1 MPEVAENGTYA
12 LLTARHIDDLT
23 EAVRAQTT
31 NQAIANELT
40 RMQTGAVKA
49 LTAALDRLTIAL
61 APKAAPQDA
70 ASDVALDEATAGP
83 EGALAVPRTSSRDI
97 PT

>member
-12 LLTARHIDDLT
+12 LLTACHIDDLT

-40 RMQTGAVKA
+40 RTQTGAVKA
-49 LTAALDRLTIAL
+49 LTAALDWLTLAL
-61 APKAAPQDA
+61 APRRRR
-70 ASDVALDEATAGP
+70 TR
-83 EGALAVPRTSSRDI
+83 PRTSRSTSRRPAIRVPLRSRGPEPDI

>member
-40 RMQTGAVKA
+40 RTQTGAVKA
-49 LTAALDRLTIAL
+49 LTAALDRLILAL
-61 APKAAPQDA
+61 APKVTQDA

-83 EGALAVPRTSSRDI
+83 EDDLLVPRTSSQAI
-97 PT
+97 PR